1 MARLYANENFPRQVV
16 GRLREL
22 GHDVLTTQEAGRAGQ
37 SVSDPE
43 VLAFAT
49 RERRAVL
56 TINRRDF
63 IRLHARNPNHGGVI
77 VCTQDRQFIAQA
89 ERIDEA
95 IRSAGE
101 LEGRLLRVNRPGQVG
116 TWS

>member
-16 GRLREL
+16 ERLREL
-22 GHDVLTTQEAGRAGQ
+22 GHDVLTTQEGGRAGQ
-37 SVSDPE
+37 SVPDPDA
-43 VLAFAT
+43 LAFAT
-49 RERRAVL
+49 QAQRTVL

-63 IRLHARNPNHGGVI
+63 IRLHARNANHGGVI

-95 IRSAGE
+95 IRSVGE
-101 LEGRLLRVNRPGQVG
+101 LAGRLLRVNRPGQIG
-116 TWS
+116 KGS